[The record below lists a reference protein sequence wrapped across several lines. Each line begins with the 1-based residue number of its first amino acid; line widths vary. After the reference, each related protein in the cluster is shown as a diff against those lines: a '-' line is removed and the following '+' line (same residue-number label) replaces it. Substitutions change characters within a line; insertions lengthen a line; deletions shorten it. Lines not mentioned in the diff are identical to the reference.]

1 GHHGEEGLGAQE
13 RAGRVHRQDAV
24 PVGEGGPMQGR
35 GVADSGVVHENVHM
49 AEMDLGGAGER
60 LHAGRV
66 GDVARY
72 RPGPPRTGGTQ
83 VGRDLLN
90 RLPRAGSHHD
100 RGAGVD
106 ERSCHRH
113 ADAAARAGDHRAPS
127 SERQGPS
134 SASTASSRIAPR
146 ASMVRAPS
154 AAPAAAGAPKY
165 ARGPPAASKLV
176 CPDRI
181 ATLSERGLAGSDR
194 RIASRT
200 SSGRAAITIELSYCP
215 AWHAPLWNSSVSRGA
230 QGLRVTSGNT
240 IRAPASGRL

>member
-1 GHHGEEGLGAQE
+1 M
-13 RAGRVHRQDAV
+13 
-24 PVGEGGPMQGR
+24 P
-35 GVADSGVVHENVHM
+35 
-49 AEMDLGGAGER
+49 EMDLGGAGER

-72 RPGPPRTGGTQ
+72 RPGSPRAGDAQ
-83 VGRDLLN
+83 VGRDVLN
-90 RLPRAGSHHD
+90 RLPRAGSHDD
-100 RGAGVD
+100 RGAGFD
-106 ERSCHRH
+106 ERSCHRP
-113 ADAAARAGDHRAPS
+113 ADAPPPARAGDHRAPS
-127 SERQGPS
+127 SERHRAS

-146 ASMVRAPS
+146 ASIVRAPS
-154 AAPAAAGAPKY
+154 VAPAAAGAPKY

-181 ATLSERGLAGSDR
+181 ATLSERGLAGRDR

-240 IRAPASGRL
+240 IRAPTSGRL